1 MDQQAL
7 LVHKG
12 VCFLR
17 ILKRPLGQSTSICF
31 KVMLGAAADSC
42 GRTGHVGRSKVQLR
56 VVCLKLCGLCCA
68 YHLPQDLAAGV
79 GTGKWGHSDAFRNRS
94 LALVFARDKKFRNR
108 IRDPNETGSFLRNLP
123 MANSVLNVT
132 ALQLVTFV
140 AELLTLACTDI
151 DMQ

>member
-7 LVHKG
+7 PVHKG

-17 ILKRPLGQSTSICF
+17 ILKGPLGQSTSICF

-68 YHLPQDLAAGV
+68 YHSPQDLAAGV
-79 GTGKWGHSDAFRNRS
+79 GTGKWGHRDAFRNRS
-94 LALVFARDKKFRNR
+94 FCARVCKGQKIQKQDK
-108 IRDPNETGSFLRNLP
+108 GS
-123 MANSVLNVT
+123 
-132 ALQLVTFV
+132 
-140 AELLTLACTDI
+140 E
-151 DMQ
+151 